1 MMTKI
6 QVKELRENISP
17 LRNWDSEMQ
26 MFYDETNN
34 VRRLK
39 LTEVGLNA
47 PIENP
52 FVLAGIAT
60 QSGLPA
66 SSEESLRDLLKIQ
79 RSANEIKFEYLSKG
93 SYEDALGSER
103 ISNFLVWILDN
114 DIYIHYSFIDIL
126 YWSILDIVESLMPG
140 DPLGII
146 PFHLEIKSELHY
158 FVSKNSYE
166 FMQLL
171 VNFNYPNIKRSE
183 VSSFLSEILRFLDSQ
198 VVEDRSLATPILKQ
212 TIRNASKIRGLELP
226 FLHDDEPGELIK
238 DFSPHFLHRLYL
250 FKNASHTFDRETHI
264 EKVLSK
270 VEVYDGSKRLDY
282 IFLNSKSSIGV
293 QISDVVAGLM
303 GRHFGFVSQNSLPV
317 LRQKKKSFSQAQLKT
332 LELLRLLIDR
342 SNAFSEGLL
351 HSVAPLETLLRNDAF
366 LHDRSVPDFL
376 G

>member
-1 MMTKI
+1 MTKI

-52 FVLAGIAT
+52 FVLAGVAT

-250 FKNASHTFDRETHI
+250 FKNSSHTFDRETHI